1 MKHSGAVALCLFLG
15 ACAET
20 APSCSRPES
29 GPTAESAGCLI
40 WNGRGALFVRDW
52 SGGWALP
59 GGSVALGESALCGAE
74 REAFEETGLSVTAT
88 ELAIVLDNGF
98 HLYWCD
104 AAPDAQP
111 RVHRHLEVREAA
123 WLNPDALNSDAW
135 RYPGQGEIIAGLVLA
150 KSQATHK
157 E

>member
-1 MKHSGAVALCLFLG
+1 MRHSVAVVLCLFLG

-20 APSCSRPES
+20 APPCSRPES

-40 WNGRGALFVRDW
+40 WNDRGALLVRDW

-59 GGSVALGESALCGAE
+59 GGSVVVGESALCAAE

-104 AAPDAQP
+104 AAPDARP
-111 RVHRHLEVREAA
+111 RVHRPLEVREAA
-123 WLNPDALNSDAW
+123 WLNPDTLNPAAW
-135 RYPGQGEIIAGLVLA
+135 RYPGQGEIIAGLIVA
-150 KSQATHK
+150 TSQSTY
-157 E
+157 EE